1 MRQWTSLDFSELTR
15 KTKPKKS
22 GTTGQDE
29 KTGKGTKG
37 RRIKPEK
44 SLTSGR
50 PEKAGRDS
58 HGRISVRHKG
68 GGHKRR
74 YRDIDFKRDKKDIP
88 GIVASI
94 EYDPNRSANIA
105 LIKYK
110 DGEKRYIIAPK
121 SLAVGA
127 TVVSGP
133 NAPIETGNAL
143 PLENIPLGFTVYNIE
158 LTLGK
163 GGQMVRSAGTGAL
176 IAAKEGDYVTLKLP
190 SGETRMVFKKCYATI
205 GTVGNED
212 HMNTTLGKAG
222 RKRWLGVRPTVRG
235 MAMNPV
241 DHPHGGG
248 EGRSKGIHPVTPWGQ
263 PTKGFKTRKKHKP
276 SSRFI
281 VSRGKKK

>member
-1 MRQWTSLDFSELTR
+1 MGIKSYKPVTPGMRTWTSLDNSDL
-15 KTKPKKS
+15 
-22 GTTGQDE
+22 
-29 KTGKGTKG
+29 TKG
-37 RRIKPEK
+37 AKPDK
-44 SLTSGR
+44 GLTKGKKKGS
-50 PEKAGRDS
+50 GRDS
-58 HGRISVRHKG
+58 FGRISVRHKG

-74 YRDIDFKRDKKDIP
+74 YREIDFKRDKVGVP
-88 GIVASI
+88 GKVASL

-110 DGEKRYIIAPK
+110 DGEKRYIVAPK
-121 SLAVGA
+121 DLKVGA
-127 TVVSGP
+127 AILSGP
-133 NAPIETGNAL
+133 NAPIEPGNAL

-163 GGQMVRSAGTGAL
+163 GGQLVRSAGTGAL
-176 IAAKEGDYVTLKLP
+176 IAAKEGEYVTLKMP
-190 SGETRMVFKKCYATI
+190 SGEMRMVHKRCYATV

-235 MAMNPV
+235 MSMNPV

-248 EGRSKGIHPVTPWGQ
+248 EGRNKGIHPVTPWGQ
-263 PTKGFKTRKKHKP
+263 PTKGYKTRKKHKP